1 MESILR
7 GVFEES
13 QRKAPSQGFQD
24 IRYKIQD
31 IYYEFSAHI
40 GAYTD
45 ASKCTNK

>member
-1 MESILR
+1 M
-7 GVFEES
+7 VFVHVLS
-13 QRKAPSQGFQD
+13 VAIQD
-24 IRYKIQD
+24 TRD